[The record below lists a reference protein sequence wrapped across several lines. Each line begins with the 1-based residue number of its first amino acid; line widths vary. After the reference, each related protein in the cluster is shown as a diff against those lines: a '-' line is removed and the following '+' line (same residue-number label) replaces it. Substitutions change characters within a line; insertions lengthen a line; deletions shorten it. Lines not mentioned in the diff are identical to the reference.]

1 MRHRFAALVAAA
13 AVAALAAAP
22 ATGQTPAGAPKAA
35 RTAWGH
41 PDLQGIWN
49 FATITPLE
57 RPSELGERQVFTSEE
72 ANARDEDARTR
83 NDSAPTA
90 GSPGTYNSFWWDR
103 GSTLADRRASLIV
116 DPPSGRIPELTA
128 EGQRRAAAVTAARN
142 RPAFGPEDRSV
153 GERCILGFNAG
164 PPILPGAYNQHVQ
177 VFQTPGYVVLFN
189 EMVHNARIIPLDGR
203 PHGTIRQWNGDS
215 RGRWEGDALV
225 IETINF
231 YRHTSFN
238 GSSPSLHLVERLTR
252 VDADTLNYEFTV
264 TDATTWTRPWTVS
277 LPMAKTTDLIYE
289 YACHEG
295 NYGMTNL
302 LAGARMEDAK
312 TARQGS
318 TR

>member
-1 MRHRFAALVAAA
+1 MMRQLAALAVAA
-13 AVAALAAAP
+13 AVAALGSVPAAGQGP
-22 ATGQTPAGAPKAA
+22 AARGKSL

-41 PDLQGIWN
+41 PDLQGVWN

-57 RPSELGERQVFTSEE
+57 RPDELGERGVFTPDE

-83 NDSAPTA
+83 NDSAPNA

-103 GSTLADRRASLIV
+103 GKTLPDRRASLIV
-116 DPPSGRIPELTA
+116 DPPAGRIPPLTPA
-128 EGQRRAAAVTAARN
+128 GQQRAAAVTAARN

-164 PPILPGAYNQHVQ
+164 PPIVPGAYNQHIQ
-177 VFQTPGYVVLFN
+177 VFQTPGHVVIFN

-203 PHGTIRQWNGDS
+203 PHARIPQWNGTS
-215 RGRWEGDALV
+215 RGRWDGDTLV
-225 IETINF
+225 VETIDF
-231 YRHTSFN
+231 YRETSFR
-238 GSSPSLHLVERLTR
+238 GSGPGLHLIERLTR

-264 TDATTWTRPWTVS
+264 TDPATWTRPWTAA
-277 LPMAKTTDLIYE
+277 LPMAKTDDRVYE

-295 NYGMTNL
+295 NYGMANL

-312 TARQGS
+312 AARQGS